1 MSLIDFFR
9 TPCVVRVKAQ
19 TPDGEGGYITDWT
32 DGETFEPAIV
42 KDKDADSVIADREQA
57 ACTYTVTFDKA
68 MSLPYHSV
76 FMRKSDGKLFQ
87 VVSDQEDTATPDC
100 ATFQFKQVTAV
111 EWGET

>member
-1 MSLIDFFR
+1 
-9 TPCVVRVKAQ
+9 
-19 TPDGEGGYITDWT
+19 
-32 DGETFEPAIV
+32 
-42 KDKDADSVIADREQA
+42 
-57 ACTYTVTFDKA
+57 